1 MKILLIG
8 SGAREHAIGEALT
21 RSPQGADLF
30 VFGSSRNPGLLKLS
44 SGYETGKTDDPS
56 AVVSYAQRVKPDFAI
71 VGPEAPLAAGVVD
84 ALQTIGV
91 FSVGPTKM
99 AAQLESSKSFTRKL
113 LVEAGIEVYP
123 KFKVVS
129 DLSDLSDVSWL
140 NGEMVVKPDGL
151 TGGKGVKVQGDHFQT
166 AEEGIAYAKECLDK
180 DGSVLIE
187 EKLIGQEFSLMS
199 FTDGAH
205 LLHMPSVQD
214 NKRLLE
220 GDRGPNTGG
229 MGSVSDADH
238 SLPFLTENDIH
249 IAQETNERVIHA
261 LKKKGIEYRGIIYG
275 NYIAVR
281 DGIKL
286 IEYNARLGDPE
297 AMNVLSILE
306 SDFVEICQGIINGNL
321 NDVKAAFSHKATVC
335 KYVVPEGYPD
345 KPVKDVKIDVSAVNQ
360 NKVKLYFASVDERND
375 GLYMTGSR
383 AIGVVGIADTLAEAE
398 RLAEIEIQKIQG
410 PVVHRTDIG
419 THALLNKRIEM
430 LKIIRHSSIK

>member
-1 MKILLIG
+1 
-8 SGAREHAIGEALT
+8 
-21 RSPQGADLF
+21 
-30 VFGSSRNPGLLKLS
+30 
-44 SGYETGKTDDPS
+44 
-56 AVVSYAQRVKPDFAI
+56 
-71 VGPEAPLAAGVVD
+71 
-84 ALQTIGV
+84 
-91 FSVGPTKM
+91 
-99 AAQLESSKSFTRKL
+99 
-113 LVEAGIEVYP
+113 
-123 KFKVVS
+123 
-129 DLSDLSDVSWL
+129 
-140 NGEMVVKPDGL
+140 
-151 TGGKGVKVQGDHFQT
+151 
-166 AEEGIAYAKECLDK
+166 
-180 DGSVLIE
+180 
-187 EKLIGQEFSLMS
+187 LIGQEFSLMS